1 MATKRAANRAER
13 PGSAQRRRTTL
24 LPHEAAHVLQLP
36 VRNVRNL
43 IRRGDLSDAGVDR
56 FRRVAPDEVAQR
68 LGGQPLAHQ
77 VLAAILDGR
86 FTSVESTP
94 TQPRH
99 RCLRVGSRCGE
110 PPEAQ
115 SSGGLR
121 RAMSAETCPLS

>member
-86 FTSVESTP
+86 IHIGRVDPDAAPSSLLESWKS
-94 TQPRH
+94 
-99 RCLRVGSRCGE
+99 LW
-110 PPEAQ
+110 
-115 SSGGLR
+115 
-121 RAMSAETCPLS
+121 